1 MKRFLIFT
9 LLVICLIGCAE
20 ESENPLTSEE
30 TTDPDILTSEE
41 TDPDIPTVNVVLAE
55 TACPTPN
62 QDWELIAT
70 LERNPLNPSH
80 FYVPDGKA
88 EHLPDL
94 TDTINGAYAEGKDFI
109 FAIKKDSFIHHIQFY
124 LLQPTPPV
132 FDKANTPAGHI
143 HFKIF
148 RWQFPSEPIWYRST
162 HFGFGKAITDTTYAG
177 LSVEFDLTPDL
188 NNPPKRKYWQPPKFF
203 VSINHS
209 DTKFVIHDNN
219 QLQIYVSR

>member
-30 TTDPDILTSEE
+30 TTDPDIPTIVE

-70 LERNPLNPSH
+70 LERNPLKPSH
-80 FYVPDGKA
+80 FYVSDGTV

-94 TDTINGAYAEGKDFI
+94 TDTINGAFAEGKDFI
-109 FAIKKDSFIHHIQFY
+109 FAINQERNIRNRQFY
-124 LLQPTPPV
+124 LLQASPPV
-132 FDKANTPAGHI
+132 YKIRPGTEDHT

-148 RWQFPSEPIWYRST
+148 QWQFPSEPTWYRST
-162 HFGFGKAITDTTYAG
+162 HFGFRQRNRHNVCGA
-177 LSVEFDLTPDL
+177 
-188 NNPPKRKYWQPPKFF
+188 
-203 VSINHS
+203 
-209 DTKFVIHDNN
+209 
-219 QLQIYVSR
+219 

>member
-9 LLVICLIGCAE
+9 LLAICLIGCAE

-30 TTDPDILTSEE
+30 TTDPDIPTIVE

-70 LERNPLNPSH
+70 LERNPLKPSH
-80 FYVPDGKA
+80 FYVPDGEV
-88 EHLPDL
+88 EHLPDF
-94 TDTINGAYAEGKDFI
+94 TDVINGAFAEGKHFI
-109 FAIKKDSFIHHIQFY
+109 FVIKKNFSIKHIQFY
-124 LLQPTPPV
+124 LLQTSPPV
-132 FDKANTPAGHI
+132 FEKRPAPGGHI
-143 HFKIF
+143 HFEF
-148 RWQFPSEPIWYRST
+148 FQWQFPSEPTWYRST
-162 HFGFGKAITDTTYAG
+162 HFGFGKTTDTTYAG

-203 VSINHS
+203 VSINHH
-209 DTKFVIHDNN
+209 DTNFIIHDGI

>member
-9 LLVICLIGCAE
+9 LLVICLIGCGE
-20 ESENPLTSEE
+20 EGIE
-30 TTDPDILTSEE
+30 TDPDIPTVNGEEGIE
-41 TDPDIPTVNVVLAE
+41 TDPDIPTVNVVFPE
-55 TACPTPN
+55 TACPNPDN
-62 QDWELIAT
+62 NWELIAT

-132 FDKANTPAGHI
+132 FDKANTPAGHV

-162 HFGFGKAITDTTYAG
+162 HFGLRKTITDTTYAG
-177 LSVEFDLTPDL
+177 FSVGFDLTPDL

-203 VSINHS
+203 VSINHH
-209 DTKFVIHDNN
+209 DTNFIILDSR
-219 QLQIYVSR
+219 QLQIYVSK

>member
-1 MKRFLIFT
+1 MRRFLIFT
-9 LLVICLIGCAE
+9 LLALCLIGCGE
-20 ESENPLTSEE
+20 EGIE
-30 TTDPDILTSEE
+30 TN
-41 TDPDIPTVNVVLAE
+41 PDIPTVNVVFPE
-55 TACPTPN
+55 TACPNPDN
-62 QDWELIAT
+62 NWELIAT
-70 LERNPLNPSH
+70 LERNPLKPSH

-162 HFGFGKAITDTTYAG
+162 HFGFGKTTDTTYAG

-203 VSINHS
+203 VSINHH
-209 DTKFVIHDNN
+209 DTNFIILDGR
-219 QLQIYVSR
+219 QLQIYVSN